1 MSAMADEIIPNPQ
14 AARAVYD
21 AHARAYDAQR
31 SRALHEARWLQRF
44 ASQVPAGGHLLD
56 LGCGSGRPIAGW
68 LIGEGFRLTGADFS
82 EPMLALAR
90 ARWPRG
96 DWRLSDMRTLDFPER
111 FDGIIGWNSFF
122 HLTPEEQRACLPRLA
137 RHLVPGGVLMVTVGP
152 EDGTTAG
159 CVDTAVVYHA
169 SLAVSEYARILEG
182 CGMRLTAFL
191 AEDPDCEKHSILM
204 ARRTV

>member
-1 MSAMADEIIPNPQ
+1 MTLMSDETPDPE
-14 AARAVYD
+14 ATREVYD
-21 AHARAYDAQR
+21 AHAESFDAHR

-44 ASQVPAGGHLLD
+44 ASQVPPGGHLLD
-56 LGCGSGRPIAGW
+56 LGCGTGRPIAGW

-122 HLTPEEQRACLPRLA
+122 HLTPDEQRDCLPRLA
-137 RHLVPGGVLMVTVGP
+137 RHLVRGGVLMVTVGP
-152 EDGTTAG
+152 DEGAVAG
-159 CVDTAVVYHA
+159 YVNDASVYHA
-169 SLAVSEYARILEG
+169 SLAVSEYASILEAS
-182 CGMRLTAFL
+182 GMRLTAFL
-191 AEDPDCEKHSILM
+191 AEDPDCDKHSILM
-204 ARRTV
+204 ARRAE